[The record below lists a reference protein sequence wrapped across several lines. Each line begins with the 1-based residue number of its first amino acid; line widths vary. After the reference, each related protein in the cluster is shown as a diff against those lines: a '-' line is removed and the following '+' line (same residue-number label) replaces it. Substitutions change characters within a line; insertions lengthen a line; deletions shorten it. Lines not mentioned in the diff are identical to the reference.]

1 MNCRNMIVGIAAP
14 PGNAFRAPC
23 VESSTLVEEVFVN
36 PGKLYPLILLFMAM
50 FCAPSRAQSPA
61 GPVAPAPGVAPQAPP
76 PQATVKVRVALV
88 NTPATV
94 RNSKGEMIHDLE
106 ARDFTVSDNGVPQR
120 IVHFDLGGD
129 PLSLVVLVEN
139 SSQVEPMLPEVRKA
153 GILVSQT
160 VMGPTAEAAV
170 IAFNDDTEKL
180 QDFTTNG
187 DLIEKAFSRLKT
199 GVSGN
204 KLYDSMARAV
214 EMLSGR
220 PEPTPDAP
228 GRRRILLIIAEA
240 KDEGSDAK
248 LGEVLR
254 QAQLANVTI
263 YSVGLSTT
271 RAELQA
277 KPKDT
282 RVHVTPPGTF
292 GRPGPPGTIQTP
304 DTDSALYGEGNLMN
318 AVVWAVK
325 HVKDALKDNPLEIAT
340 AGTGGAH
347 LPTYKDRSIE
357 NAIDQIGG
365 ELHSQYSLSYIP
377 NGAEAFGYHEI
388 KVTVDKKNL
397 NVRSRPGY
405 YLGEN

>member
-1 MNCRNMIVGIAAP
+1 VA
-14 PGNAFRAPC
+14 
-23 VESSTLVEEVFVN
+23 
-36 PGKLYPLILLFMAM
+36 PGKLLFPVALLAAAIAAL
-50 FCAPSRAQSPA
+50 CTGSYAQSPA
-61 GPVAPAPGVAPQAPP
+61 GPVAPQPGVQPQAPP

-106 ARDFTVSDNGVPQR
+106 LRDFRITDNGVPQQ
-120 IVHFDLGGD
+120 ITHFDLGGD
-129 PLSLVVLVEN
+129 PLSFVVLIETG
-139 SSQVEPMLPEVRKA
+139 SQVEPLLPQVRKS
-153 GILVSQT
+153 GILISQT
-160 VMGPTAEAAV
+160 VMGPNAEAAV
-170 IAFNDDTEKL
+170 VSFNEYTETV

-187 DLIEKAFSRLKT
+187 DAIDKAFATLKT
-199 GVSGN
+199 GVAGN

-228 GRRRILLIIAEA
+228 GRRRILLVIAEA
-240 KDEGSDAK
+240 KDQGSEAR

-282 RVHVTPPGTF
+282 RPHITPPGTF
-292 GRPGPPGTIQTP
+292 GRPPMPGTPQTP
-304 DTDSALYGEGNLMN
+304 DNDAALYGEGSLMD
-318 AVVWAVK
+318 AVIWAVK
-325 HVKDALKDNPLEIAT
+325 HVQDQLKDNPLEIAT

-347 LPTYKDRSIE
+347 LATFKDRSIE
-357 NAIDQIGG
+357 NAIDAIGG
-365 ELHSQYSLSYIP
+365 ELHSQYSLSYTP
-377 NGAEAFGYHEI
+377 TGTGATGYHEI
-388 KVTVDKKNL
+388 KITVDKKNL
-397 NVRSRPGY
+397 KVRARPGY
-405 YLGEN
+405 YVAEN